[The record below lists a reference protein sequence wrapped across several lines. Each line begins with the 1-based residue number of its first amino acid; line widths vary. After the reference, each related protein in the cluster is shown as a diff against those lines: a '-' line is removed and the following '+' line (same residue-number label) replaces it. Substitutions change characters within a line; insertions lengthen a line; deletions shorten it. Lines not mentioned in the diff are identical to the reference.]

1 MGDKLVPL
9 TEMQDFE
16 LPDEGVNVFVLQN
29 PVVVKERKN
38 RETGEAK
45 PGWEYKIMCRQ
56 EGGGADGSA
65 HFESFFTESKKNFS
79 LNRLFGFLVKVGI
92 YKQDADIDSDM
103 FKTESFA
110 KKWGLLEGKKIGLEL
125 EHKAWGNDKKV
136 KSVAKKF
143 LTPGEAKD
151 AMKGKGTVAVGEEKK
166 AVAADEDWGS

>member
-1 MGDKLVPL
+1 MGEKLTPM

-29 PVVVKERKN
+29 PSVIKERKN

-45 PGWEYKIMCRQ
+45 PGWEYKVVCKQ
-56 EGGGADGSA
+56 EGGGADGAA
-65 HFESFFTESKKNFS
+65 HFENFFTESKKNFS

-110 KKWGLLEGKKIGLEL
+110 KKWALLEGKKIGLEL
-125 EHKAWGNDKKV
+125 EHKAWGTGKT

-143 LTPGEAKD
+143 MTVKEAQD

-166 AVAADEDWGS
+166 EVAADEDWGS